1 MRRSVARNPETL
13 AAKLRRDQ
21 VDQEECA
28 WLDDV
33 AASWGRVG
41 WAAANSVEVTEDTVT
56 FDELVDRLRSADL
69 GTAPVPKSL
78 ILETVRS
85 VL

>member
-1 MRRSVARNPETL
+1 MRRNVARNPEIL
-13 AAKLRRDQ
+13 SAKLRRDQ
-21 VDQEECA
+21 VDQAECA

-41 WAAANSVEVTEDTVT
+41 WSGTEELEVAEDTVT

-69 GTAPVPKSL
+69 GTAPLPKSL
-78 ILETVRS
+78 MLETVRS